1 MPITKKDVEHV
12 ARLARLALTEEEKE
26 TFTRQLEKILTYID
40 QLNKLDTSGVE
51 PTSHPLAIKNVWRED
66 LGVAWEDPDR
76 ILEGAPE
83 REERY
88 FKVKKIIDSHE

>member
-12 ARLARLALTEEEKE
+12 AKLARLALSEEEKD
-26 TFTRQLEKILTYID
+26 TFTRQLEKILTHID
-40 QLNKLDTSGVE
+40 QLNKLDTQGVE
-51 PTSHPLAIKNVWRED
+51 PTAHPLDVKNVWRED
-66 LGVAWEDPDR
+66 VCIPWEKADE

-88 FKVKKIIDSHE
+88 FKVKKILE